1 MCSLMEKKKVAEK
14 KAKPEWL
21 IKVIEFFPEAWQWIY
36 KLRSVLLAVPVVAAA
51 IKLAFQNMARLPEF
65 VGINLQ
71 ANGEYA
77 MMIERNVAVMVPLL
91 ITIGS
96 LLMMFLSRKVLY
108 PWLISVFSLVVTIL
122 LWITNIFPG

>member
-1 MCSLMEKKKVAEK
+1 MKKIKNPIPEEYLDILK
-14 KAKPEWL
+14 KIWSYVK
-21 IKVIEFFPEAWQWIY
+21 IGGQWIY
-36 KLRSVLLAVPVVAAA
+36 KLRSVVLAIPVVIAA
-51 IKLAFQNMARLPEF
+51 ISLAIDNAARLPVF

-91 ITIGS
+91 ITVGS

-108 PWLISVFSLVVTIL
+108 PWLVSVFSLVIPVL

>member
-1 MCSLMEKKKVAEK
+1 MKK
-14 KAKPEWL
+14 
-21 IKVIEFFPEAWQWIY
+21 IKIPISEAYLDILQKIWSYVKIVGQWIY
-36 KLRSVLLAVPVVAAA
+36 KLRSVILAIPVVIAA
-51 IKLAFQNMARLPEF
+51 ISLAIDNAARLPVF

-91 ITIGS
+91 ITVGS

-108 PWLISVFSLVVTIL
+108 PWLVSVFSLVVPIL

>member
-1 MCSLMEKKKVAEK
+1 MEKKKVAEK

-21 IKVIEFFPEAWQWIY
+21 KKVIEFFPEAWQWIY
-36 KLRSVLLAVPVVAAA
+36 KLRSILLAVPVVAAA

-77 MMIERNVAVMVPLL
+77 MMIERNVAVFVPLL
-91 ITIGS
+91 ITAAC
-96 LLMMFLSRKVLY
+96 LLTMFLSKKVLF
-108 PWLISVFSLVVTIL
+108 PWLVSVFSLVLPVV

>member
-1 MCSLMEKKKVAEK
+1 METKKIAIPEEYKLMLKKIWAYVK
-14 KAKPEWL
+14 
-21 IKVIEFFPEAWQWIY
+21 IGCQWIY
-36 KLRSVLLAVPVVAAA
+36 KLRSVVLAIPVVIAA
-51 IKLAFQNMARLPEF
+51 ISLAIDNAARLPVF

-91 ITIGS
+91 ITVGS

-108 PWLISVFSLVVTIL
+108 PWLVSVFSLVIPIL

>member
-1 MCSLMEKKKVAEK
+1 MKK
-14 KAKPEWL
+14 
-21 IKVIEFFPEAWQWIY
+21 IKIPIPEAYLDTLQKIWSYVKICGQWIY
-36 KLRSVLLAVPVVAAA
+36 KLRSVILAIPVVIAA
-51 IKLAFQNMARLPEF
+51 ISLAIDNAARLPMF

-91 ITIGS
+91 ITVGS

-108 PWLISVFSLVVTIL
+108 PWLVSVFSLVVPIL

>member
-1 MCSLMEKKKVAEK
+1 MEKKKVAVK
-14 KAKPEWL
+14 RTKPEWL
-21 IKVIEFFPEAWQWIY
+21 EKIGDFIPEAWQWIY

-77 MMIERNVAVMVPLL
+77 MMIERNVAVFVPLL
-91 ITIGS
+91 ITAAC
-96 LLMMFLSRKVLY
+96 LLTMFLSKKVLF
-108 PWLISVFSLVVTIL
+108 PWLVSVFSLALPLV

>member
-1 MCSLMEKKKVAEK
+1 MEKKRVAPK
-14 KAKPEWL
+14 RAKPEWL
-21 IKVIEFFPEAWQWIY
+21 QRAVDFLPDAWQWIY
-36 KLRSVLLAVPVVAAA
+36 RLRSILLAVPIVAAA

-77 MMIERNVAVMVPLL
+77 VMIERNVAVFAPLL
-91 ITIGS
+91 ITAVC
-96 LLMMFLSRKVLY
+96 LLTMFLSKKVLW
-108 PWLISVFSLVVTIL
+108 PWLVSLFSLVLPLL

>member
-1 MCSLMEKKKVAEK
+1 MKK
-14 KAKPEWL
+14 
-21 IKVIEFFPEAWQWIY
+21 IKIPIPEAYLDPLQKIWSYVKIVGQWIY
-36 KLRSVLLAVPVVAAA
+36 KLRSVILAIPVVIAA
-51 IKLAFQNMARLPEF
+51 ISLAIDNAARLPVF

-91 ITIGS
+91 ITVGS

-108 PWLISVFSLVVTIL
+108 PWLVSVFSLVVPIL

>member
-1 MCSLMEKKKVAEK
+1 MKKINIPIPKEYLDVLK
-14 KAKPEWL
+14 KIWTYAK
-21 IKVIEFFPEAWQWIY
+21 IVGQWIY
-36 KLRSVLLAVPVVAAA
+36 KLRSVILSIPVIIAAISLAVDNA
-51 IKLAFQNMARLPEF
+51 ARLPVF

-91 ITIGS
+91 ITVGS

-108 PWLISVFSLVVTIL
+108 PWLISVFSLVVPIL

>member
-1 MCSLMEKKKVAEK
+1 MEKIKEIIPEEVLETLTKIWGVTKVAC
-14 KAKPEWL
+14 
-21 IKVIEFFPEAWQWIY
+21 QWIY
-36 KLRSVLLAVPVVAAA
+36 KLRSVVLSVPVVITA
-51 IKLAFQNMARLPEF
+51 IVLAIQNASRLPVF

-77 MMIERNVAVMVPLL
+77 MMIERNVAIFVPLL
-91 ITIGS
+91 VTICS

-108 PWLISVFSLVVTIL
+108 PWLISVFSLVIPIL

>member
-1 MCSLMEKKKVAEK
+1 MEKKG
-14 KAKPEWL
+14 KPEWL
-21 IKVIEFFPEAWQWIY
+21 EKTGIFLQEAWGWVY
-36 KLRSVLLAVPVVAAA
+36 RLRSVILAVPIVVAA

-77 MMIERNVAVMVPLL
+77 MMIERNVAVFVPLL
-91 ITIGS
+91 ITAVC
-96 LLMMFLSRKVLY
+96 LLTMFLSKKVLF
-108 PWLISVFSLVVTIL
+108 PWLVSLFSLVLPLV